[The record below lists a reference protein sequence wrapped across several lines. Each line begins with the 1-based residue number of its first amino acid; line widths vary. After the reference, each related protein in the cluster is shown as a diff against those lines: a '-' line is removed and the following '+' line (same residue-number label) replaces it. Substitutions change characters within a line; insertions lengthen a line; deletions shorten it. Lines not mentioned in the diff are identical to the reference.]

1 MINYLLTATASI
13 IAIFGYI
20 LYYRNI
26 KETGIVFNRLTW
38 AMASITIS
46 METITYC
53 VVSKD
58 FVNALYFIICSLCTI
73 LITIK
78 VWKWNTWSTITR
90 SQKFSLAF
98 YSLAIAIWP
107 VFNLPFIAHL
117 LLLIAIPVSFY
128 PVYISAYKNY
138 KTENSLPWLL
148 WSLSDLLVITIIGLN
163 MKNVQELPYA
173 IVSFICPFTVYA
185 IIMFQRIR
193 NFKSSPI
200 TGFNIMLK

>member
-1 MINYLLTATASI
+1 MINYLLTVTASI
-13 IAIFGYI
+13 IAICGYI
-20 LYYRNI
+20 LYYLNI

-38 AMASITIS
+38 AMASVTIS

-58 FVNALYFIICSLCTI
+58 FVNSLYFIVCSICTI

-78 VWKWNTWSTITR
+78 VWKWNTWSTINR
-90 SQKFSLAF
+90 SQKYSLAF

-107 VFNLPFIAHL
+107 VFDLPFIAHL

-128 PVYISAYKNY
+128 PVYISAFKNY

-148 WSLSDLLVITIIGLN
+148 WSVSDLFVIFNIGFN
-163 MKNVQELPYA
+163 MKTVQELPYA

-200 TGFNIMLK
+200 PGFSMMLK